1 MTVFIVNKCPQSV
14 SGRLANFSTKL
25 TPTVYAT
32 CANTKVVSSLIDF
45 LTSNKVDFRIA
56 TEPIQGIMPVVQSF

>member
-1 MTVFIVNKCPQSV
+1 MTVFIVNQCPPSV

-25 TPTVYAT
+25 TPRVYAT
-32 CANTKVVSSLIDF
+32 CANTKIVSSLVDF
-45 LTSNKVDFRIA
+45 LTSNKVAFHIA